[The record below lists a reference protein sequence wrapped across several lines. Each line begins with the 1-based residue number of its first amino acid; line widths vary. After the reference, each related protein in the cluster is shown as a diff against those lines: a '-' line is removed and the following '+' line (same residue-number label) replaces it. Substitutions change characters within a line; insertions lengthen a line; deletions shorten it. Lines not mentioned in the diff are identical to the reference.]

1 MPEFKYDKSNPG
13 PCCQKIDDMIQY
25 ARPIVERW
33 PADRRPVQG
42 ACGADGRMSLTAWIA
57 GKIID
62 RQYNKILKG
71 MEVNTMTYKLMKRII
86 ENGIKKGNLDRESTM
101 QKLDVF
107 LMADRITV
115 EEYQELVEMME
126 EGGTDE

>member
-1 MPEFKYDKSNPG
+1 
-13 PCCQKIDDMIQY
+13 
-25 ARPIVERW
+25 
-33 PADRRPVQG
+33 
-42 ACGADGRMSLTAWIA
+42 MSLTAWIA

-126 EGGTDE
+126 EGGADE

>member
-1 MPEFKYDKSNPG
+1 
-13 PCCQKIDDMIQY
+13 
-25 ARPIVERW
+25 
-33 PADRRPVQG
+33 
-42 ACGADGRMSLTAWIA
+42 MSLTAWIA

>member
-1 MPEFKYDKSNPG
+1 
-13 PCCQKIDDMIQY
+13 
-25 ARPIVERW
+25 
-33 PADRRPVQG
+33 
-42 ACGADGRMSLTAWIA
+42 MSLTAWIA

-115 EEYQELVEMME
+115 EEYQELVEMMK

>member
-1 MPEFKYDKSNPG
+1 
-13 PCCQKIDDMIQY
+13 
-25 ARPIVERW
+25 
-33 PADRRPVQG
+33 
-42 ACGADGRMSLTAWIA
+42 MSLTAWIA
-57 GKIID
+57 GKIIN

-86 ENGIKKGNLDRESTM
+86 ENGIKKSNLDRESTL

-115 EEYQELVEMME
+115 EEYQELAEMME
-126 EGGTDE
+126 EGGANE

>member
-1 MPEFKYDKSNPG
+1 
-13 PCCQKIDDMIQY
+13 
-25 ARPIVERW
+25 
-33 PADRRPVQG
+33 
-42 ACGADGRMSLTAWIA
+42 MSLTAWIA

-62 RQYNKILKG
+62 RQYNQILKG

-86 ENGIKKGNLDRESTM
+86 ENGIKKGNLDREATL

-126 EGGTDE
+126 EGGTNE

>member
-1 MPEFKYDKSNPG
+1 
-13 PCCQKIDDMIQY
+13 
-25 ARPIVERW
+25 
-33 PADRRPVQG
+33 
-42 ACGADGRMSLTAWIA
+42 MSLTAWIA

-86 ENGIKKGNLDRESTM
+86 ENGLKNGTLDREATLM
-101 QKLDVF
+101 KLDVF

-115 EEYQELVEMME
+115 EEYQELVELM
-126 EGGTDE
+126 GGANNE

>member
-1 MPEFKYDKSNPG
+1 
-13 PCCQKIDDMIQY
+13 
-25 ARPIVERW
+25 
-33 PADRRPVQG
+33 
-42 ACGADGRMSLTAWIA
+42 MSLTAWIA

-86 ENGIKKGNLDRESTM
+86 ENGIKKGNLDRESTL

-107 LMADRITV
+107 LMADRINV
-115 EEYQELVEMME
+115 EEYQELVAMME
-126 EGGTDE
+126 EGGANE

>member
-1 MPEFKYDKSNPG
+1 
-13 PCCQKIDDMIQY
+13 
-25 ARPIVERW
+25 
-33 PADRRPVQG
+33 
-42 ACGADGRMSLTAWIA
+42 MSLTAWIA

-86 ENGIKKGNLDRESTM
+86 TKGGYDREKTL

-107 LMADRITV
+107 LMADRITA
-115 EEYQELVEMME
+115 EEYQELVELM
-126 EGGTDE
+126 GGAE

>member
-1 MPEFKYDKSNPG
+1 
-13 PCCQKIDDMIQY
+13 
-25 ARPIVERW
+25 
-33 PADRRPVQG
+33 
-42 ACGADGRMSLTAWIA
+42 MSLTDWIA

-62 RQYNKILKG
+62 RQYNKILIG

-86 ENGIKKGNLDRESTM
+86 ENGIKKGNLDRESTL

-107 LMADRITV
+107 LMADRISV

-126 EGGTDE
+126 EGGTNE